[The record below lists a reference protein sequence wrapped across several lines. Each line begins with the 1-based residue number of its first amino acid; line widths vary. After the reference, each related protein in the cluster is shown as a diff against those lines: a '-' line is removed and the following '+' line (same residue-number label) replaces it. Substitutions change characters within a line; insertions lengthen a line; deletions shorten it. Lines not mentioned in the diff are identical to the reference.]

1 MARVKVVATDE
12 KAMKDLFHSR
22 GWQQTLDRIGFAVV
36 GHAIPHVGVD
46 TGALVNSLGHAVED
60 GEDDTALVAVL
71 GSGTRDGVDPIY
83 YAAPHMAGRKD
94 PDGAQ
99 APANRRSRP
108 KRPHPTK
115 KAPTLPFSKA
125 MDELGINY
133 EVEEFKS

>member
-1 MARVKVVATDE
+1 MARVRVIATDE
-12 KAMKDLFHSR
+12 KAMRDLFHST
-22 GWQQTLDRIGFAVV
+22 GWRKTLDTIGFAVV

-46 TGALVNSLGHAVED
+46 TGALVNSLGHAI
-60 GEDDTALVAVL
+60 DDSDDKQTLVAVM

-83 YAAPHMAGRKD
+83 YAAPHLAGRKD
-94 PDGAQ
+94 PDGKQ

-125 MDELGINY
+125 MDELGIDY